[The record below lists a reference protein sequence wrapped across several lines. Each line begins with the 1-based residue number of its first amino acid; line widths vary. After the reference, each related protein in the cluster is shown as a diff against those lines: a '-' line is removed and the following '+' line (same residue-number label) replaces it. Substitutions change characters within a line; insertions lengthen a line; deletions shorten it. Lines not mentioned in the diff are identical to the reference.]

1 MAEALRVSDAD
12 LLVYVHPSN
21 ANRIQKALCR
31 QLSVALFAFNET
43 FDGVLLAYSF
53 GLPSKTARI
62 LPGLIPYLC
71 VNVKAKLLLFS
82 PRQDMLLEGKV
93 VKLNKETIYVVV
105 LGFCAAAITSENIR
119 EEFRYKIKGGHGMF
133 SSTAHKRHV
142 IKPGTILRFLV
153 KSFDEEILH
162 ISGSLIP
169 AHTGCL
175 RWLSKHGTAEDS
187 EFDGKKKSHNS
198 SLAPHN
204 VMHEH
209 LKPLLPSQDPYR

>member
-1 MAEALRVSDAD
+1 MESPMAEALRVSDAD
-12 LLVYVHPSN
+12 LLVYVTLPTPTGFRKHCVVSSVSPSS
-21 ANRIQKALCR
+21 RE
-31 QLSVALFAFNET
+31 FNET

-153 KSFDEEILH
+153 KRHGLLNECD
-162 ISGSLIP
+162 
-169 AHTGCL
+169 ATAL
-175 RWLSKHGTAEDS
+175 RSKSRRTT
-187 EFDGKKKSHNS
+187 
-198 SLAPHN
+198 
-204 VMHEH
+204 
-209 LKPLLPSQDPYR
+209 